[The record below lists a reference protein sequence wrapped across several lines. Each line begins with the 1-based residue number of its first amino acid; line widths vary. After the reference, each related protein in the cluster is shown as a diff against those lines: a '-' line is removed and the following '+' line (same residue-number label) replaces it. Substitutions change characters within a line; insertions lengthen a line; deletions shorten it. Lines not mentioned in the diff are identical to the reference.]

1 MEKKNQ
7 NGFNGLVNP
16 TYTFKYVETTWIDGN
31 EISSTEKTWS
41 AENLNDYDR
50 FRDLW
55 QELEVSDEHYELT
68 DLGTILEDGN
78 VAMVDNFER
87 EKVNSKAV
95 YLERFVS
102 VLTELEKSRGGI
114 AA

>member
-1 MEKKNQ
+1 MENKNQ
-7 NGFNGLVNP
+7 NGVNGLANP

-50 FRDLW
+50 YRDLW

-68 DLGTILEDGN
+68 ELGSILENGN
-78 VAMVDNFER
+78 VAMV
-87 EKVNSKAV
+87 
-95 YLERFVS
+95 LEYI
-102 VLTELEKSRGGI
+102 LETDYQETIEYVRGISYQI
-114 AA
+114 AE